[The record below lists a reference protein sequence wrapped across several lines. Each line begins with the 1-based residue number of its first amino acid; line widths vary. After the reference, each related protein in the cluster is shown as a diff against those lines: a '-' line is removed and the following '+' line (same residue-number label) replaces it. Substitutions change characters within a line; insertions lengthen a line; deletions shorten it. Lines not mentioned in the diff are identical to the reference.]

1 MRRKYIS
8 HLIINRKASFLL
20 ITLRILQLCL
30 LTSYGQARSSKKT
43 SFAKIGLTPNGYF
56 PLMYQPLFHFDKMSF
71 FIIGICLIKYF
82 TWIRDWIF
90 SLQNIVTLTGPPGN
104 IIVYRFYN

>member
-1 MRRKYIS
+1 MMLKT
-8 HLIINRKASFLL
+8 LNRVIFPIYDNFFFK
-20 ITLRILQLCL
+20 TLWQSIKTICGNDDSLC
-30 LTSYGQARSSKKT
+30 
-43 SFAKIGLTPNGYF
+43 IGLTPNGYF

>member
-1 MRRKYIS
+1 MLEY
-8 HLIINRKASFLL
+8 
-20 ITLRILQLCL
+20 TLMIDSNIDTEELRQLVKPL
-30 LTSYGQARSSKKT
+30 LTKPKNKKHASY
-43 SFAKIGLTPNGYF
+43 
-56 PLMYQPLFHFDKMSF
+56 YQPLFHFDKMSF